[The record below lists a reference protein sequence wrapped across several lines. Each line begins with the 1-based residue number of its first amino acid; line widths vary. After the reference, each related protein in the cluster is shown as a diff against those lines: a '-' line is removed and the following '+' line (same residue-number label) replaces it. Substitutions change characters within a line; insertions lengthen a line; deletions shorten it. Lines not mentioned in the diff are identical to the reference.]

1 MTQAAEVQSLFWRFE
16 LNSHCATQ
24 RPLPAEL
31 LYEAGGILGDLLGEL
46 DHVDA
51 SQNDVVGFHWVWA

>member
-1 MTQAAEVQSLFWRFE
+1 MTTMDLDFTVTLSR
-16 LNSHCATQ
+16 SGTQ

-31 LYEAGGILGDLLGEL
+31 LDEVGGVFGDLFGEL

-51 SQNDVVGFHWVWA
+51 SQDNVVGFHWIWT